1 MLSFGIDASRAF
13 WIAVASAGCAS
24 GSPPPS
30 RAATVIARASFV
42 NCWPRLASAAAFLCL
57 IEDHFEWPDISAIL
71 WSRGMPAEPQLD
83 HPRRRHGAGRGFA
96 ALIVVVAMLVAALS
110 LWTAIP
116 LTWIYIGSRL
126 SSTQFPSGGPY
137 MIVFV
142 GIVISIL
149 VIAWLLG
156 RLNGLYVRITGTN
169 TVAPIR
175 PTWLKSMRDTPT
187 TPKTPTV
194 LETVIVGSVVLAGI
208 AAMLW
213 FFLLA
218 GSPIP
223 KQ

>member
-1 MLSFGIDASRAF
+1 
-13 WIAVASAGCAS
+13 
-24 GSPPPS
+24 
-30 RAATVIARASFV
+30 
-42 NCWPRLASAAAFLCL
+42 
-57 IEDHFEWPDISAIL
+57 
-71 WSRGMPAEPQLD
+71 MPAEQET
-83 HPRRRHGAGRGFA
+83 HHHRRSIAAGRGFA
-96 ALIVVVAMLVAALS
+96 AMIVVLAMLVAALS

-126 SSTQFPSGGPY
+126 SDTQFPSGGPY

-149 VIAWLLG
+149 IISWLLG
-156 RLNGLYVRITGTN
+156 RLNGLYIRITGTN

-175 PTWLKSMRDTPT
+175 PTWLKSMRDSPT
-187 TPKTPTV
+187 APRAPTV

-223 KQ
+223 NQ